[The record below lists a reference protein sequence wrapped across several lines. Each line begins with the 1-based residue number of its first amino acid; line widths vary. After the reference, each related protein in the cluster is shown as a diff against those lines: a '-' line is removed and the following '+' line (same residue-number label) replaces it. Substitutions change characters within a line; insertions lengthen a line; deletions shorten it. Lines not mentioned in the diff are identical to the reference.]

1 MRSIEVT
8 YYVRIRMAVEGS
20 GKSGRE
26 MTYGADRIHV
36 DDDLGETCAVHE
48 EQCTSKQ
55 LQHLQSA
62 QARPLVEFYCDTA
75 QSHDDTRQSVCKREP
90 NTRADETET
99 GARDNSSAS
108 GADLRADVIGG
119 YVVSHRS
126 IGLVTSVFF
135 ATVCTVAVTG
145 MRK

>member
-1 MRSIEVT
+1 
-8 YYVRIRMAVEGS
+8 
-20 GKSGRE
+20 

-48 EQCTSKQ
+48 EQCTNKQ
-55 LQHLQSA
+55 VQHLQSA
-62 QARPLVEFYCDTA
+62 QARPLVGFYCDTA
-75 QSHDDTRQSVCKREP
+75 HGHDDTRQYVCKREP

-99 GARDNSSAS
+99 NRTGVKNNSSAS

-119 YVVSHRS
+119 YVVGHRS